1 AVLVLEGDIN
11 SVQPSKLIESIL
23 QQSSGYTI
31 NIIDIKPSRLILKGS
46 QRLSEKSHLLHP
58 SPLNPPILGDF

>member
-1 AVLVLEGDIN
+1 M
-11 SVQPSKLIESIL
+11 SVFERYKHLYVSPDFDKIIKD
-23 QQSSGYTI
+23 TI
-31 NIIDIKPSRLILKGS
+31 RFFNQTPV